1 MDNFF
6 VSSYNP
12 GDALI
17 GAVEENIGTVG
28 ILTKRFQIDPLSYEV
43 NKTWAWK
50 ISWSSI
56 DQDPK
61 NIFDKVMLEEELR
74 EQINALCWSYI
85 KVRK

>member
-6 VSSYNP
+6 VSSYSP
-12 GDALI
+12 GDTLI

-28 ILTKRFQIDPLSYEV
+28 VLTKRFQVDPLSYEA

-50 ISWSSI
+50 ISWLSI
-56 DQDPK
+56 DQDPE

-85 KVRK
+85 RVRK

>member
-6 VSSYNP
+6 VSSYSP

-17 GAVEENIGTVG
+17 GVVEENIGTVG

-50 ISWSSI
+50 ISWLST
-56 DQDPK
+56 DKDPE

-74 EQINALCWSYI
+74 EQINTLCWSYI